1 MDNNLSG
8 GYISNDN
15 TLSGI
20 VDINANSVTAQT
32 VTATDG
38 YFTNL
43 YAQNLQIVGGDGSL
57 GQGKWGS
64 FWSLQTQTNPT
75 ANAVNYM
82 TFNNN
87 DPNNNGVHYLTG
99 STNSIQVDISGAYNI
114 QFSAQTNITQGSN
127 GTIYIWLRINGVN
140 VASTTG
146 KENVG
151 NSNGQI
157 IAWNYILHLNPN
169 DYIQLVWSS
178 SDTHLQFLYEAASG
192 SPTKPAIP
200 SVILTLQAVATNIK
214 GDKGEDGKNGENG
227 GRGHKGDKG
236 NDGDKGEKGEKGDT
250 GENGSVDYG
259 ICTGIATAVATGL
272 IATYDTTIVQPQFA
286 GVADA
291 IAIVE
296 GTADTALADAADA
309 QATADAVT
317 VKTQYQYAY
326 DVSGKGHTQFTNILE
341 VVDSDLFPQ
350 ITMNADLQLLKIG
363 TTQTLNGV
371 QMISPSVWCNNLDA
385 RESVESLNIGSIS
398 SQVIIKNNTTIDTN
412 IIKIQETGSD
422 GTIIT
427 TDGIETQTISC
438 NNFNAKSS
446 AEALNIGSISTEVI
460 IKDNTTIDTTNIKI
474 QQTGSDGTLI
484 NTNGIETQSAIVNY
498 VDAPSFFS
506 TLSIGQTASV
516 INIGNPLT
524 AAVGVPE
531 INLYGKINFD
541 PTELVGVVQQFF
553 N

>member
-1 MDNNLSG
+1 MLQDIDNYGMLVKMLYDLQMPTDSTYG
-8 GYISNDN
+8 KYSLLAGTRADLVAKL
-15 TLSGI
+15 TGFTT
-20 VDINANSVTAQT
+20 VANT
-32 VTATDG
+32 VTAENVIATNG
-38 YFTNL
+38 TFTNL
-43 YAQNLQIVGGDGSL
+43 YAQNLQIVGGDGAL
-57 GQGKWGS
+57 GQAKWGS

-87 DPNNNGVHYLTG
+87 DPDNNGVHYLSG

-157 IAWNYILHLNPN
+157 ISWNYILHLNPN

-178 SDTHLQFLYEAASG
+178 SDTHLQLLYEAASG

-236 NDGDKGEKGEKGDT
+236 NDGDKGDKGDKGDT
-250 GENGSVDYG
+250 GDPGSVDYG

-272 IATYDTTIVQPQFA
+272 IATYDTTIVQPQFV

-296 GTADTALADAADA
+296 GTADTALADAAAA
-309 QATADAVT
+309 QETADAVAL
-317 VKTQYQYAY
+317 KTQYQYAY
-326 DVSGKGHTQFTNILE
+326 DASGVGHTQFTNILE
-341 VVDSDLFPQ
+341 VVDGDLFPQ
-350 ITMNADLQLLKIG
+350 ITLNANLQQVKIG
-363 TTQTLNGV
+363 STQILNGV
-371 QMISPSVWCNNLDA
+371 QVVSPSVWCNNLDA

-398 SQVIIKNNTTIDTN
+398 SQV
-412 IIKIQETGSD
+412 
-422 GTIIT
+422 
-427 TDGIETQTISC
+427 
-438 NNFNAKSS
+438 
-446 AEALNIGSISTEVI
+446 V

-474 QQTGSDGTLI
+474 QQIGSDGTTV

-498 VDAPSFFS
+498 IDAPSVFS
-506 TLSIGQTASV
+506 NLSIGQTASV